1 MIQIQTRPS
10 AEGIVNSLYSQ
21 QQERAEDM
29 IDQMAKNFWPMIGTA
44 NQLAF
49 MAIDDAIEAMKEAG
63 MWKHQEKV
71 KAQKAVEEY
80 HKYEHKA
87 WLHFTEIDD
96 DRYPLWQDLIGRASL
111 KLEGDVTN
119 LYSAIKDVLDKN
131 RVEHADA
138 LAKIQVGVALTSL
151 ATLMYDTLEAQF
163 QRQTVI
169 DLHRVFGAGR
179 ITATC
184 NNWKAVGE
192 LTGNRVL
199 KDVNLRDDPACKL
212 GIEVIMSRYE
222 TAAFL
227 NEAAE
232 EAIKCNPQIDYGV

>member
-1 MIQIQTRPS
+1 MLFRS
-10 AEGIVNSLYSQ
+10 
-21 QQERAEDM
+21 
-29 IDQMAKNFWPMIGTA
+29 
-44 NQLAF
+44 
-49 MAIDDAIEAMKEAG
+49 
-63 MWKHQEKV
+63 
-71 KAQKAVEEY
+71 
-80 HKYEHKA
+80 
-87 WLHFTEIDD
+87 
-96 DRYPLWQDLIGRASL
+96 
-111 KLEGDVTN
+111 
-119 LYSAIKDVLDKN
+119 
-131 RVEHADA
+131 
-138 LAKIQVGVALTSL
+138 
-151 ATLMYDTLEAQF
+151 DTLEAQF

-192 LTGNRVL
+192 LTGNKVL